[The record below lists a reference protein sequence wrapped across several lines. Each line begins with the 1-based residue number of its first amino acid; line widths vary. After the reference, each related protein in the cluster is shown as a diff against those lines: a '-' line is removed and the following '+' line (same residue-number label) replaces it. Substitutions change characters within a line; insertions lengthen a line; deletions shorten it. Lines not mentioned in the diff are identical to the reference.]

1 MEHQINIAVL
11 FHDTFNLHGDYGNIS
26 ALVRIAKLGNVKANV
41 EYIDFST
48 KDFNPNAFDI
58 IYCGPG
64 ELSYMDA
71 VKQWLEPKKADI
83 DKFISDGK
91 VLLVTGTSLS
101 LMGGMTFRT
110 DGSIFT
116 GLSVI
121 NCSFKERDYIYGGD
135 IYYKAKYNDIE
146 MEIFGSQ
153 IRMIDQIID
162 IVDNIH
168 PFGNII
174 YGMGADEEAKTEGI
188 IINNSIFTNTLGP
201 ILVLNPWLTREI
213 INVALKNSGST
224 HIIDNL
230 DMTLEKNSLEA
241 KKRFTLKNN
250 PGCAIDIQTY

>member
-26 ALVRIAKLGNVKANV
+26 ALIRIAKLGNVNANV

-48 KDFNPNAFDI
+48 KNFNPDDFDI

-64 ELSYMDA
+64 EISYLET
-71 VKQWLEPKKADI
+71 VKQWLEPKKEGI
-83 DKFISDGK
+83 DKFINDGK
-91 VLLVTGTSLS
+91 ILLVTGTSLS
-101 LMGGMTFRT
+101 LFGCTTFRT

-121 NCSFKERDYIYGGD
+121 NCNFKERDYVYGGD

-153 IRMIDQIID
+153 IRMIDRIID
-162 IVDNIH
+162 GADNIN

-174 YGMGADEEAKTEGI
+174 YGMGANEETKTEGI

-201 ILVLNPWLTREI
+201 ILVLNPWLTKEI
-213 INVALKNSGST
+213 INVALKNSGSS

-250 PGCAIDIQTY
+250 PGCAIDIKTY